1 MGRDAGVSAVLATV
15 SLLALPA
22 AAVLMAFE
30 MALDFGFLMVLVM
43 AKMDWIKGL

>member
-22 AAVLMAFE
+22 AAVLMA
-30 MALDFGFLMVLVM
+30 LDFGFLMVLVM